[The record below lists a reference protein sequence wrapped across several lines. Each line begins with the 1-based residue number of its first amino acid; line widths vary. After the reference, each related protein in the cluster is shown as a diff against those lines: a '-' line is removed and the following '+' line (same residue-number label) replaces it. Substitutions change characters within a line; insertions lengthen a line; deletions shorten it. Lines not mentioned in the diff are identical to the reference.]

1 MPNDKFLSVVTTFL
15 LFVWVTK
22 GFWRNLTWR
31 VMLLMDPMMLWVQE
45 PLFFDSCYTL
55 RPFQQRAA
63 MPLIGAPKDPC
74 RTWGFWRGWG
84 WVGLDGTLEMNLGVP
99 TLRSQKLWFWQ
110 DGESILKSKTLPLHF
125 WEAIAHFFLY
135 LVNGYDSEGSQ
146 HKSWTKPWNCHV
158 IARLSGNLIGRMTV
172 ITEPI
177 QKCLPRV
184 LLWVLPWPQTWT
196 LLARPPH
203 MGLGGKYGIWFVWE
217 ILATERILFWYA
229 VVKIFLFSNTGKL
242 YRYISRAFIVNWP
255 GRSHC
260 DATAKG
266 IGMWGP
272 RSGDPLCE
280 DPVGSIQED
289 GGKPK
294 EFQEGKAGWDLRAFD
309 ELVFPFKTIVWT
321 VNNDLKFFFWAAT
334 AFL

>member
-1 MPNDKFLSVVTTFL
+1 MLYPTTLSATRCHATNRGAQRPMQDL
-15 LFVWVTK
+15 
-22 GFWRNLTWR
+22 RILTWMR
-31 VMLLMDPMMLWVQE
+31 LGGSWWHTWHELGGTNPEITKIVVLTGWWVHPEVQDLTSSLLGGHC
-45 PLFFDSCYTL
+45 S
-55 RPFQQRAA
+55 
-63 MPLIGAPKDPC
+63 
-74 RTWGFWRGWG
+74 
-84 WVGLDGTLEMNLGVP
+84 
-99 TLRSQKLWFWQ
+99 
-110 DGESILKSKTLPLHF
+110 
-125 WEAIAHFFLY
+125 FFLY

-217 ILATERILFWYA
+217 ILANERVLFWYA

-272 RSGDPLCE
+272 RSGDPFCE